1 MKMATVEEG
10 KTRMEDALEAIRR
23 EFATVRTGKATPAL
37 LDSVKVEA
45 YGSQMPLNQ
54 VATLNTPDSTMI
66 VVQPFDK
73 SLLGDVEKGI
83 MMSDLGLNPMNDG
96 NVIRVPIPPLNEER
110 RREFV
115 KILHKMAEEG
125 RISLRHARRTVR
137 DQIHDLIKNHEIGED
152 EGRRREDQLEKLTND
167 YSNRIEAL
175 LKAKEEEVMAI

>member
-1 MKMATVEEG
+1 MATVEEG
-10 KTRMEDALEAIRR
+10 KTRIEDALEAVRR

-45 YGSQMPLNQ
+45 YGSKMPLNQ
-54 VATLNTPDSTMI
+54 LATLNTPDSSMI

-73 SLLGDVEKGI
+73 SLLGDIEKGI

-137 DQIHDLIKNHEIGED
+137 EQIHDLIKNHEIGED

>member
-1 MKMATVEEG
+1 MATVEEG
-10 KTRMEDALEAIRR
+10 KTRMEDALEAVRR

-45 YGSQMPLNQ
+45 YGSKMPLNQ
-54 VATLNTPDSTMI
+54 LATLNTPDSSMI

-73 SLLGDVEKGI
+73 SLLGDIERGI

-137 DQIHDLIKNHEIGED
+137 EQIHDLIKNHEIGED

>member
-1 MKMATVEEG
+1 MATVEEG

-115 KILHKMAEEG
+115 KILHKMARC
-125 RISLRHARRTVR
+125 RISSA
-137 DQIHDLIKNHEIGED
+137 
-152 EGRRREDQLEKLTND
+152 
-167 YSNRIEAL
+167 Y
-175 LKAKEEEVMAI
+175 

>member
-1 MKMATVEEG
+1 MATVEEG
-10 KTRMEDALEAIRR
+10 KNRMEDAIEAIRR

-54 VATLNTPDSTMI
+54 VATLNTPDSSMI

-73 SLLGDVEKGI
+73 SLLGDIEKGI

-125 RISLRHARRTVR
+125 RVSLRHARRTVR

>member
-1 MKMATVEEG
+1 MATVEEG
-10 KTRMEDALEAIRR
+10 KSRMEDALEAVRR

-45 YGSQMPLNQ
+45 YGSKMLLNQ
-54 VATLNTPDSTMI
+54 LATLSTPDSSMI

-73 SLLGDVEKGI
+73 SLLGDIEKGI

-137 DQIHDLIKNHEIGED
+137 EQIHDLIKNHEIGED

>member
-1 MKMATVEEG
+1 MATVEEG
-10 KTRMEDALEAIRR
+10 KTRMEDALEAVRR

-45 YGSQMPLNQ
+45 YGSKMPLNQ
-54 VATLNTPDSTMI
+54 LATLNTPDSSMI

-73 SLLGDVEKGI
+73 SLLGDIEKGI

-137 DQIHDLIKNHEIGED
+137 EQIHDLIKNHEIGED

>member
-1 MKMATVEEG
+1 MATVEEG

-125 RISLRHARRTVR
+125 RISLRHTRRTVR

>member
-1 MKMATVEEG
+1 MATVEEG

-54 VATLNTPDSTMI
+54 VATLNTPDSSMI

-73 SLLGDVEKGI
+73 SLLGDIEKGI

-125 RISLRHARRTVR
+125 RVSLRHARRTVR

-175 LKAKEEEVMAI
+175 LKAKEEEV

>member
-1 MKMATVEEG
+1 MATVEEG

-45 YGSQMPLNQ
+45 YGSKMPLNQ
-54 VATLNTPDSTMI
+54 LATLNTPDSSMI

-73 SLLGDVEKGI
+73 SLLGDIEKGI

-125 RISLRHARRTVR
+125 RVSLRHARRTVR